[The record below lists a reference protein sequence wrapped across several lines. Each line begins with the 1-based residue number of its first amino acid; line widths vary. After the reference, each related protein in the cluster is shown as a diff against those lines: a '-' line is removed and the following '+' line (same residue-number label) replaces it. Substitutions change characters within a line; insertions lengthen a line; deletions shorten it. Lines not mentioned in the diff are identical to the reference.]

1 MSVSDRQLLSC
12 SLLLPTLDSEF
23 GASHPSPYTDDPP
36 SPQCEQRA
44 PGGMAQSRPSE
55 TARLAIKSAGGSV
68 HMLDLGEVITVK
80 AQGNYVLLQEGTR
93 SHMVRHSLE
102 HMERILR
109 PYGFVRIHRSVVVNS
124 ALVFEIESR
133 PGGVYNLRTADKTSY
148 TVSRTYV
155 ENLRQLACVWIGNIG
170 FLSRVSDKY
179 VAV

>member
-1 MSVSDRQLLSC
+1 
-12 SLLLPTLDSEF
+12 
-23 GASHPSPYTDDPP
+23 
-36 SPQCEQRA
+36 
-44 PGGMAQSRPSE
+44 
-55 TARLAIKSAGGSV
+55 
-68 HMLDLGEVITVK
+68 MLDLGEVITVK